1 MGRGSCPAQ
10 LRRCPHGWICPAP
23 GAGLY
28 FLVAL
33 SKATGSLSTVDHS
46 LGLAGLLLGVH
57 GISLLPG
64 VSGPRWEPREQLAP
78 GWIGRKAQVQLAC
91 PSHGREVFWD
101 PPTLSHVP
109 SPGHH
114 HSPLPWRSSSQA
126 RGARTGRS
134 LFTLQKV
141 ERAPADM
148 QWLPGVLHSQCH
160 GAGRAE
166 DEVCSQGTPCEL
178 VAAPTCPSTM
188 PHAPCLLHT
197 HPRSSWKT
205 GIHHKGEGSKG
216 PREPCTPGSTF
227 PPT

>member
-64 VSGPRWEPREQLAP
+64 VSGPRWEPGEQLAP

-160 GAGRAE
+160 
-166 DEVCSQGTPCEL
+166 
-178 VAAPTCPSTM
+178 
-188 PHAPCLLHT
+188 APCLLHT